1 VHALASAQGR
11 LGTEQATVPRIVLPI
26 RSGGLELTDRVCW
39 AILGAAMVVAAALI
53 LYLNRGTVFF
63 VDELE
68 RFVDSPT
75 LRPVDVIE
83 PHAGHLTAISNLVYK
98 AILETV
104 GAHYLAFRLL
114 IVSCVLLTT
123 GLFYA
128 LVKRRIG
135 ALPALAPALVLLFF
149 GSSWQM
155 IITGL
160 GFNVVFSIAMG
171 LGALLALD
179 RGDRLGD
186 ALACVLLV
194 VSVSTLSIGLA
205 FLVGVAV
212 SVLLGSDRRR
222 RAWIFLVPLTLYAAW
237 WLWGRSAP
245 EPAGL
250 GASASNVLLIP
261 SYIAESLAAVLSS
274 LAGLSYEFGPE
285 TTEGAV
291 TQWGIVLAILAAVA
305 VALRIRQGSVP
316 RFLWV
321 SLAIVLAFWTLS
333 ALAHNEFRPPGQI
346 RYLYTGAVGVLLVA
360 AAAASG
366 TRFSRAGV
374 AILFAVSA
382 LSLATNL
389 VLLRDGAREFRNA
402 YSAPLRANLAMLEL
416 GRDDIR
422 PGFNPRAGVQALSIT
437 SLSAAEYL
445 AASDR
450 YGSVAFSLPELA
462 NQPEPI
468 RERADRTLTR
478 SLGIELAP
486 SRSRAGARE
495 CELIRSGGPR
505 GEIAFLLPPGGATLT
520 TRGDA
525 PGELTVGR
533 FATAA
538 TVELG
543 ALQPGRS
550 AMLRIPTDSSPT
562 PWRASVTGQSALLAC
577 GAPPPS
583 AG

>member
-1 VHALASAQGR
+1 VHALASAQSR
-11 LGTEQATVPRIVLPI
+11 LGAEQATVPRIVLPI
-26 RSGGLELTDRVCW
+26 RSGGLELTDRLCW

-171 LGALLALD
+171 LAALLALD

-222 RAWIFLVPLTLYAAW
+222 AWIFLVPLALYAVW
-237 WLWGRSAP
+237 WLWGQSAP
-245 EPAGL
+245 EPAGS

-274 LAGLSYEFGPE
+274 LAGLSFEFSPE
-285 TTEGAV
+285 TTEDAV
-291 TQWGIVLAILAAVA
+291 TQSGIVLAILTTVA
-305 VALRIRQGSVP
+305 LALRIRQGSVP

-333 ALAHNEFRPPGQI
+333 ALARNEFRPPGQI

-366 TRFSRAGV
+366 IRFSRVGV
-374 AILFAVSA
+374 AALFAAAAV
-382 LSLATNL
+382 SLATNL

-422 PGFNPRAGVQALSIT
+422 PGFNPRAGVQALSI
-437 SLSAAEYL
+437 SPLSAAEYL

-450 YGSVAFSLPELA
+450 YGSLAFSLPELA

-468 RERADRTLTR
+468 RERADRTLAR

-495 CELIRSGGPR
+495 CELIRSGGPS
-505 GEIAFLLPPGGATLT
+505 GAIAFLVPPGGTTLT

-538 TVELG
+538 TVDLG

-562 PWRASVTGQSALLAC
+562 PWRALVTGQSALVVC

-583 AG
+583 TG

>member
-1 VHALASAQGR
+1 VHDLASAQSR

-26 RSGGLELTDRVCW
+26 RSGGLELTDQVCW

-222 RAWIFLVPLTLYAAW
+222 RAWIFLVPLTLYTVW
-237 WLWGRSAP
+237 WLWGQSAP
-245 EPAGL
+245 EPSGS

-274 LAGLSYEFGPE
+274 LAGLSFEFSRE

-291 TQWGIVLAILAAVA
+291 TQWGIVLAIMATVA
-305 VALRIRQGSVP
+305 LALRIRQGSVP

-333 ALAHNEFRPPGQI
+333 ALARNEFRPPGQI

-374 AILFAVSA
+374 ATLFAVSA

-422 PGFNPRAGVQALSIT
+422 PGFNPRAGVQALSIS

-450 YGSVAFSLPELA
+450 YGSLAFSLPELA

-468 RERADRTLTR
+468 RQRADRTLAR
-478 SLGIELAP
+478 ALGVGLEP
-486 SRSRAGARE
+486 SRSRTGTRE
-495 CELIRSGGPR
+495 CELVKSGSPG
-505 GEIAFLLPPGGATLT
+505 GAIAFPLPPGGATLT

-525 PGELTVGR
+525 PGEVTVGR

-538 TVELG
+538 TVDLG

-577 GAPPPS
+577 GPPPPS

>member
-1 VHALASAQGR
+1 LASAQSR

-39 AILGAAMVVAAALI
+39 AMLGAAMVVAAALI

-68 RFVDSPT
+68 RFQNSPT
-75 LRPVDVIE
+75 LGPAEVIE
-83 PHAGHLTAISNLVYK
+83 PHAGHLTATSNLVYK

-104 GAHYLAFRLL
+104 GAHYVPFRVL

-123 GLFYA
+123 GLFYV

-160 GFNVVFSIAMG
+160 GFNVVFSVAMG
-171 LGALLALD
+171 LGALLALE

-205 FLVGVAV
+205 FLVGVAI
-212 SVLLGSDRRR
+212 SVLLGPDRRR
-222 RAWIFLVPLTLYAAW
+222 RAWIFLLPGALYAVW
-237 WLWGRSAP
+237 WVWGQSAAD
-245 EPAGL
+245 PAGT
-250 GASASNVLLIP
+250 GAEASNVLLIP
-261 SYIAESLAAVLSS
+261 SYIAESLAAVVSS
-274 LAGLSYEFGPE
+274 LAGLSFEFSPE
-285 TTEGAV
+285 TTERGAV
-291 TQWGIVLAILAAVA
+291 TQSGIVLAFLATVA
-305 VALRIRQGSVP
+305 LGLRIRQGSVP

-321 SLAIVLAFWTLS
+321 SLAILLAFWTLS
-333 ALAHNEFRPPGQI
+333 ALARNEFRPPGEI

-366 TRFSRAGV
+366 VRFTRAGV
-374 AILFAVSA
+374 AALFTAAAV
-382 LSLATNL
+382 SLATNL
-389 VLLRDGAREFRNA
+389 VLLRDGANEFRNA
-402 YSAPLRANLAMLEL
+402 YTAPLRANLAMIEL
-416 GRDDIR
+416 ARDQV
-422 PGFNPRAGVQALSIT
+422 PAGFNPRAGVPALSI
-437 SLSAAEYL
+437 SSALSATEYL

-450 YGSVAFSLPELA
+450 YGSLAFSLPELA
-462 NQPEPI
+462 AQPEPI
-468 RERADRTLTR
+468 RQRADRTLAR
-478 SLGIELAP
+478 ALGVGLEP
-486 SRSRAGARE
+486 SRSRTGTRE
-495 CELIRSGGPR
+495 CELVKSGSPG
-505 GEIAFLLPPGGATLT
+505 GAIAFPLPPGGATLT

-525 PGELTVGR
+525 PGEVTVGR

-538 TVELG
+538 TVDLG

-577 GAPPPS
+577 GPPPPS

>member
-1 VHALASAQGR
+1 VHALASAQSR
-11 LGTEQATVPRIVLPI
+11 LGTEQATVPRIMLPI
-26 RSGGLELTDRVCW
+26 RSGGLELTDRLCW

-75 LRPVDVIE
+75 LGPVDVIE

-179 RGDRLGD
+179 RGGRLGD

-222 RAWIFLVPLTLYAAW
+222 AWIFLVPLTLYAVW
-237 WLWGRSAP
+237 WLWGQSAA

-274 LAGLSYEFGPE
+274 LAGLSFEFSPE

-291 TQWGIVLAILAAVA
+291 TQSGIVLAILATVA
-305 VALRIRQGSVP
+305 LALRIRQGSVP

-333 ALAHNEFRPPGQI
+333 ALARNEFRPPGQI

-366 TRFSRAGV
+366 IRFSRAGV
-374 AILFAVSA
+374 TILFAVAA

-422 PGFNPRAGVQALSIT
+422 PGFNPRAGVQALSIS

-445 AASDR
+445 TASDR
-450 YGSVAFSLPELA
+450 YGSLAFSLPELA

-468 RERADRTLTR
+468 RERADRTLAR

-486 SRSRAGARE
+486 FRSRAGARK
-495 CELIRSGGPR
+495 CELIRSGGPS

-525 PGELTVGR
+525 PGGVTVGR

-538 TVELG
+538 TVDVG

-550 AMLRIPTDSSPT
+550 AMLRIPTDTSPT
-562 PWRASVTGQSALLAC
+562 PWRASVTGPSALEAC

>member
-1 VHALASAQGR
+1 VHDLASAQTR

-26 RSGGLELTDRVCW
+26 RSSGLELTDRVCW

-104 GAHYLAFRLL
+104 GADYLAFRLL

-123 GLFYA
+123 CLFYA

-160 GFNVVFSIAMG
+160 GFNVVFSVAMG

-222 RAWIFLVPLTLYAAW
+222 AWIFLVPLTLYTVW
-237 WLWGRSAP
+237 WLWGQSAP

-274 LAGLSYEFGPE
+274 LAGLSFEFSPE

-291 TQWGIVLAILAAVA
+291 TQWGIVLAIMATVA
-305 VALRIRQGSVP
+305 LALRIRQGSVP

-333 ALAHNEFRPPGQI
+333 ALARNEFRPPGQI

-382 LSLATNL
+382 FSLATNL

-422 PGFNPRAGVQALSIT
+422 PGFNPRAGVQALSIS

-450 YGSVAFSLPELA
+450 YGSLAFSLPELA

-468 RERADRTLTR
+468 RERADRTLAR

-486 SRSRAGARE
+486 SRSRAGTRE
-495 CELIRSGGPR
+495 CELIRSEGPS
-505 GEIAFLLPPGGATLT
+505 GEIAFLLPPGGTTLT

-533 FATAA
+533 FATAP
-538 TVELG
+538 TVDVG

-577 GAPPPS
+577 GPPPPS